1 MTVDAGRSFDI
12 SIFDAH
18 QTIAGRTDANTDKAV
33 ITWIGADQA
42 KKSLR
47 RKFFVQVI
55 NVTGARRKIKVFGN
69 MLTVEVADVPQ
80 SQHPW
85 NIDPADFNTVV
96 RGSIGKDLINTE
108 LCNSAADLIIV
119 EQTAAD
125 QSPHGMSHQ
134 IHLEVAFSLGITAT
148 HLMSYLFNQIAQSSG
163 GFDNARA
170 SALSRLCLFIIAIDN
185 HALLRNT
192 PSADIPLQIDVLI
205 VVFFHQPD
213 KGRLE
218 DVVQKGA
225 IM

>member
-18 QTIAGRTDANTDKAV
+18 QTIAGRTDANTDQAV

-108 LCNSAADLIIV
+108 LCDFAADLIIL

-125 QSPHGMSHQ
+125 QSPHGMGHQ
-134 IHLEVAFSLGITAT
+134 IHLKVAFSFGITVA
-148 HLMSYLFNQIAQSSG
+148 HLIPHRFYQITQASG
-163 GFDNARA
+163 GFNDARA
-170 SALSRLCLFIIAIDN
+170 PTFPRLCLFIIAIDN
-185 HALLRNT
+185 HTLLRNT

-205 VVFFHQPD
+205 AVFFHQPD
-213 KGRLE
+213 QGRLE